1 MAVNG
6 VDGANLDPVGW
17 ERFGQL
23 ADGGYDVA
31 GNLSLHKGR
40 YFKGLS
46 IAPRGLCFAKLLI
59 FPDIY
64 GREIPIFQG
73 FSVVYMPSK

>member
-6 VDGANLDPVGW
+6 VDGAYLDPVGW

-31 GNLSLHKGR
+31 RDFSLHKGI

-59 FPDIY
+59 FPEIC

-73 FSVVYMPSK
+73 VIVVYMPSK